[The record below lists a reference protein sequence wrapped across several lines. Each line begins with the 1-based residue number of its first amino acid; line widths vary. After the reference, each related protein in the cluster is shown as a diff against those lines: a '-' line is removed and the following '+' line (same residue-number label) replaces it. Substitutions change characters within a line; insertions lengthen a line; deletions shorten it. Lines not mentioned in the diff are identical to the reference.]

1 MMDTIDEMKR
11 VLRCMKHICK
21 NTKTCEYCLMS
32 SFICPKGILMCPEAW
47 TDDLIE
53 GLTMKEE

>member
-32 SFICPKGILMCPEAW
+32 SFICPKGILMW